1 MTSEN
6 LTISFEEFVR
16 YLIKK
21 WFLVAGFVLL
31 FAALFV
37 GGAKL
42 LGEEISV
49 PHSEEY
55 LYYEKESEGLE
66 HYLKEAVLMK
76 INPTEIPERT
86 LFLENVTDEVWL
98 KDFVLSTEIWD
109 GYVTGYEKAYLHELL
124 NWQDDEEG
132 DVEDGKAELIVR
144 HVTEEDCL
152 KAAEHLKS
160 RLEDKDAGVLITI
173 GEARITKDEK
183 LQDEQLRWYDR
194 IDYSK
199 SLLLDSQAGY
209 TLKVSLTAA
218 ALTGAVAGGML
229 SVVTV
234 FLMCIFG
241 KKKNKKS

>member
-1 MTSEN
+1 M
-6 LTISFEEFVR
+6 TISFEEFVK

-21 WFLVAGFVLL
+21 WIIVAGCVVLC
-31 FAALFV
+31 AALFV

-55 LYYEKESEGLE
+55 LYYEKESAGLE

-86 LFLENVTDEVWL
+86 LFLENVTDEMWL
-98 KDFVLSTEIWD
+98 KDFALSTEIWD
-109 GYVTGYEKAYLHELL
+109 GYVTDYEKAYLHELL
-124 NWQDDEEG
+124 NWQDGEADELT
-132 DVEDGKAELIVR
+132 DGKAELIVR
-144 HVTEEDCL
+144 HVTREDCL

-160 RLEDKDAGVLITI
+160 RLEDKDAGALITI
-173 GEARITKDEK
+173 GEARVTKDEN

-209 TLKVSLTAA
+209 TLKVSVAA
-218 ALTGAVAGGML
+218 AAITGAAAGGVL
-229 SVVTV
+229 ALAIV
-234 FLMCIFG
+234 FMMCIFG
-241 KKKNKKS
+241 KKKTEKS

>member
-1 MTSEN
+1 M
-6 LTISFEEFVR
+6 TISFEEFVK

-21 WFLVAGFVLL
+21 WFIVTGCVLL

-37 GGAKL
+37 AGTKV

-55 LYYEKESEGLE
+55 LYYEKESAWLE
-66 HYLKEAVLMK
+66 RYMKEAALMQ

-86 LFLENVTDEVWL
+86 LFLENVTDAAGM
-98 KDFVLSTEIWD
+98 KDYALSREIWE
-109 GYVTGYEKAYLHELL
+109 GYVTGYEKNYLYELL
-124 NWQDDEEG
+124 NWQES
-132 DVEDGKAELIVR
+132 EDGRVELILR

-152 KAAEHLKS
+152 VAAEHLKA
-160 RLEDKDAGVLITI
+160 RLADKDAGALITI
-173 GEARITKDEK
+173 GEARITKDEN

-209 TLKVSLTAA
+209 TLKVSVAA
-218 ALTGAVAGGML
+218 AAITGAVVGGVI
-229 SVVTV
+229 SVVIV
-234 FLMCIFG
+234 FLMCVFG
-241 KKKNKKS
+241 KKKTGES